1 MYNIGVDYMKTVN
14 DTILKVATSPDKL
27 ITTLEA
33 EYILRNCGILN
44 KNNQIKN
51 VYKDIVLKTSKH
63 NND

>member
-1 MYNIGVDYMKTVN
+1 MKTVN

-44 KNNQIKN
+44 KNNQIEPIYKN
-51 VYKDIVLKTSKH
+51 IILEKT
-63 NND
+63 NFFFE